1 MIVNVRLT
9 HVKACLLWIIVAVLT
24 VGVFP
29 TASRAADADVVRL
42 MFNPGIYDELPL
54 MVAMD
59 KGYFAQAHLDVRVT
73 KTPGSLG
80 AIVPYLARGDID
92 VAPQVMVPAF
102 FNQYTEGF
110 GIKIVAPLD
119 ETHKGWNDTVY
130 FMVRQDLWDARKI
143 RKPTDLRGMNI
154 PKPTGSPN
162 DFLSIEILAKAGL
175 TVSNVK
181 MNVLITGGATS
192 FLPALINKQFDA
204 LSVVEPLVTQF
215 EKLHLA
221 HRWLGYQ
228 DVIPYYQTGYIAF
241 SPSFARDHHDA
252 AQRFVEAYLRACRDI
267 ESTNGKWTPEL
278 IDTEARWSGEDRS
291 VIASIRGPAYPGVG
305 QISVESITRQEQ
317 LWLQL
322 GMLKK
327 AVPINE
333 LMDESYAKAARKALG
348 MK

>member
-1 MIVNVRLT
+1 MIWTILAAFT
-9 HVKACLLWIIVAVLT
+9 IAF
-24 VGVFP
+24 FP
-29 TASRAADADVVRL
+29 SASRAADADVVRL

-54 MVAMD
+54 MLALD
-59 KGYFAQAHLDVRVT
+59 KGYFTQAHLDVRVT

-92 VAPQVMVPAF
+92 VAPQVMVPAA
-102 FNQYTEGF
+102 FNQYAQGF
-110 GIKIVAPLD
+110 GIKMVATLD
-119 ETHKGWNDTVY
+119 ESHKGWNDTVY
-130 FMVRQDLWDARKI
+130 FMVRQDLWDAKKI
-143 RKPTDLRGMNI
+143 RKPADLRGMKL

-162 DFLSIEILAKAGL
+162 DFLTIEILAKAGL

-181 MNVLITGGATS
+181 MNVPISGGATS
-192 FLPALINKQFDA
+192 FVPALLNKQFDA
-204 LSVVEPLVTQF
+204 LSVVEPLATQF
-215 EKLHLA
+215 EKQHLA

-267 ESTNGKWTPEL
+267 EAAGGKWTPEL
-278 IDTEARWSGEDRS
+278 IDTVTRWSGEDRS
-291 VIASIRGPAYPGVG
+291 VIASIPGPAYPGDG
-305 QISVESITRQEQ
+305 RISLESITRQEQ

-322 GMLKK
+322 GMLKT
-327 AVPINE
+327 AVPVSALI
-333 LMDESYAKAARKALG
+333 DESYARKARADLG